1 MKVRPKFADCLHCRR
16 AVPTFDYFMLRE
28 EVWLLVH
35 KTDRGMMHLECVEDR
50 LGRTLRRTDFAT
62 QERINPM
69 MCHLSPLLRS
79 RYSPSRQELR
89 RGAADFVALLA
100 RHEDVLIRLLKRFHL
115 HDAGRVHGWGV
126 PFEVLPSNSRA
137 ALLFRFLRDGG
148 VETYP
153 KLNQMVLRRS
163 EASDDVT

>member
-1 MKVRPKFADCLHCRR
+1 MQRENARRCSARAARVTAFWCLPVKAKPKFADCLHCRS

-35 KTDRGMMHLECVEDR
+35 TTNCGLMHLECVEER

-62 QERINPM
+62 EERVNGM

-100 RHEDVLIRLLKRFHL
+100 KHEDVLIRLLKRFHL
-115 HDAGRVHGWGV
+115 DDAGRIHEWRSAARDLSESQG
-126 PFEVLPSNSRA
+126 SR
-137 ALLFRFLRDGG
+137 RGD
-148 VETYP
+148 
-153 KLNQMVLRRS
+153 
-163 EASDDVT
+163 

>member
-35 KTDRGMMHLECVEDR
+35 TTNRGMMHLECVEER

-62 QERINPM
+62 QERINGM

-89 RGAADFVALLA
+89 RGAADFVTLLA
-100 RHEDVLIRLLKRFHL
+100 KHEDVLIRLLKVSSRRPP
-115 HDAGRVHGWGV
+115 AM
-126 PFEVLPSNSRA
+126 PSNSM
-137 ALLFRFLRDGG
+137 LLPSQWPSSINLNRLGVTTRVGYTGG
-148 VETYP
+148 DMPHATY
-153 KLNQMVLRRS
+153 
-163 EASDDVT
+163 

>member
-1 MKVRPKFADCLHCRR
+1 MARPNATSASRFQCSDDLRASVSQLSRNATTHDGVSMHSRLSRPKFADCLHCRR

-35 KTDRGMMHLECVEDR
+35 TTDRGMMHLECVEER

-62 QERINPM
+62 KKRINRM

-79 RYSPSRQELR
+79 RYSPSSQELR

-100 RHEDVLIRLLKRFHL
+100 KHEDVLIRLLKRFHRN
-115 HDAGRVHGWGV
+115 DAGRIH
-126 PFEVLPSNSRA
+126 R
-137 ALLFRFLRDGG
+137 
-148 VETYP
+148 
-153 KLNQMVLRRS
+153 
-163 EASDDVT
+163 

>member
-28 EVWLLVH
+28 EVWHSVH
-35 KTDRGMMHLECVEDR
+35 TTNRGIMHLECIEER

-62 QERINPM
+62 QERINGM

-89 RGAADFVALLA
+89 RGASDFVALLA
-100 RHEDVLIRLLKRFHL
+100 KHEDVLIRLLKRFHL
-115 HDAGRVHGWGV
+115 DDAGRIHGWR
-126 PFEVLPSNSRA
+126 RA
-137 ALLFRFLRDGG
+137 ARD
-148 VETYP
+148 
-153 KLNQMVLRRS
+153 LS
-163 EASDDVT
+163 ESHGSCQGD